1 MRLLFTA
8 FETSGDVLAARLLES
23 IRQRE
28 PNLETFALG
37 GPKLEAA
44 GATLLEETTGHAK
57 MGLGA
62 MSQIA
67 ELRRRVKLVR
77 DWMRDHP
84 IDALVPVD
92 SPAANWHFCK
102 VVRKVAEPGSAEAP
116 KIVHLVAPQVWA
128 WATWRVN
135 WLKRLSDHVLC
146 LLPFEPDYFGGHDIP
161 ATFVGHPLFAP
172 ATLEKKP
179 TPASVRDLPG
189 TADGTPKLAML
200 PGSRPGEVEKNW
212 ADMLAAFDQLR
223 FRFPKLVAA
232 VAASDKARADQI
244 MRQSPGG
251 RLPRRVGMV
260 VGDAA
265 ATLDWSDAAV
275 VVSGTAT
282 LEAVSRKCPHVALF
296 RASPVMWN
304 TLGRAIVRT
313 RTFTLPNLLGE
324 HLHLP
329 STEDG
334 GRVVPELVPHFGGHE
349 PIVKAIE
356 PLLHDAASRDA
367 QRADFTAI
375 ADAFTGVDFQQTA
388 TDAFFNVLS
397 A

>member
-23 IRQRE
+23 IRKRE
-28 PNLETFALG
+28 PDVEAFALG

-44 GATLLEETTGHAK
+44 GATLLEETTGHAQ

-62 MSQIA
+62 VSQAA
-67 ELRRRVKLVR
+67 ELRRRVKVVR
-77 DWMRDHP
+77 AWLREHP
-84 IDALVPVD
+84 IDALIPVD

-102 VVRKVAEPGSAEAP
+102 AVRKIAEPGSADAP

-146 LLPFEPDYFGGHDIP
+146 LLPFEPDYFADHGI
-161 ATFVGHPLFAP
+161 ACTFVGHPLFAP
-172 ATLEKKP
+172 ATLEPKP
-179 TPASVRDLPG
+179 TPASLNDLPG
-189 TADGTPKLAML
+189 TADGTPKLALL
-200 PGSRPGEVEKNW
+200 PGSRPGEVAKNW

-265 ATLDWSDAAV
+265 AALDWADAAV

-282 LEAVSRKCPHVALF
+282 LEAVSRGCPHVALF
-296 RASPVMWN
+296 RASPLLWN

-313 RTFTLPNLLGE
+313 RTFTLPNLLGQ
-324 HLHLP
+324 HLQLP

-349 PIVKAIE
+349 PIVRAIE
-356 PLLHDAASRDA
+356 PLLQDDAARQA
-367 QRADFTAI
+367 QRDDFAAI
-375 ADAFTGVDFQQTA
+375 ADTFAGVDFEATA
-388 TDAFFNVLS
+388 TDAFFEVLAS
-397 A
+397 